1 MTKVQVV
8 FKDVK
13 GYFSDKGKRS
23 TQAVKSVKED
33 VLKSV
38 LGEIK
43 NIFFTV
49 ISFEDYYSASSV
61 NIEVVIKK
69 YLDAELERISMMHD
83 IHSFFVEDTEQLIS
97 EVKEEVEKRLT
108 YENEL

>member
-69 YLDAELERISMMHD
+69 YLDAEH
-83 IHSFFVEDTEQLIS
+83 
-97 EVKEEVEKRLT
+97 KRLLCRFDALAYAVQDGVPVLLESEAVPYSEDQSKT
-108 YENEL
+108 